1 MKGEHAMAKKQQK
14 QAPPTVITVTL
25 PQADGVQRSGT
36 LLIQR
41 GELAHIRQ
49 FSYTNLSEIAAV
61 LKDAVVALSSVEANP
76 PDIGKV
82 NGKSSKVAKNDAK
95 AADTP
100 PEDEEPTI
108 DVPTKKGT
116 VAVKLS
122 HLKIVAGETDAAAY
136 RQATLAAG
144 RFIDGGLWDGETS
157 IQFEDLPSIQA
168 KLKNLDDKDLSLFTL
183 DDFVKL
189 GEAAE
194 TEEAAPETASAG

>member
-1 MKGEHAMAKKQQK
+1 MAKKKQQK

-25 PQADGVQRSGT
+25 PEEDGIQRSGT

-41 GELAHIRQ
+41 GDLAHVRQ
-49 FSYTNLSEIAAV
+49 FSYSNLGEIAAV
-61 LKDAVVALSSVEANP
+61 LKDAVVALSSVEADP

-82 NGKSSKVAKNDAK
+82 NGKATKAARSNEK

-108 DVPTKKGT
+108 DVPTKKGA
-116 VAVKLS
+116 VAVKMS

-136 RQATLAAG
+136 RLATLAAG
-144 RFIDGGLWDGETS
+144 RFIDGGLWDATS
-157 IQFEDLPSIQA
+157 PIQFEDVSGIQA

-189 GEAAE
+189 NSDVESNTQPGSEDND
-194 TEEAAPETASAG
+194 